1 MKAQIAIVILSVA
14 AVSVSCRSDKED
26 ETNAEANELYEKI
39 CRAVSLYTD
48 SVATASDSAAVNAL
62 MERYGDR
69 LDAINYE
76 ALPDTDYHLNEAQ
89 NDTIA
94 MLMDSLIVKRNR
106 SLEGLAARGV
116 SSIDS
121 IGVDSAASPQ

>member
-1 MKAQIAIVILSVA
+1 MKAQIAILILSVA
-14 AVSVSCRSDKED
+14 AVSASCHTDNED

-48 SVATASDSAAVNAL
+48 SLAIAGDSAAVDAL

-69 LDAINYE
+69 MDAINYE

-94 MLMDSLIVKRNR
+94 MLMDSLIVRRNR
-106 SLEGLAARGV
+106 RLEGLAAKVAGP
-116 SSIDS
+116 IDS
-121 IGVDSAASPQ
+121 IGGDSAALPK